1 MPKNKEI
8 PTALTNDALEDLA
21 RAHGASLLLEQ
32 QANEA
37 ARERNHLL
45 LHVVDVGVRP
55 SAIARRLGVER
66 QRIHTLIQRAKRTG

>member
-1 MPKNKEI
+1 MPKKTEV
-8 PTALTNDALEDLA
+8 PTALANAALEELA
-21 RAHGASLLLEQ
+21 RAHAASILLEQ
-32 QANEA
+32 EANEA

-66 QRIHTLIQRAKRTG
+66 QRIHALIQRAKRTG